1 MTPARRDA
9 ARGPGAVQA
18 KGALAACVEPARIR
32 LPWLRQT
39 GLMFRRRSSR
49 VLSLVL
55 AMALIPLAASAESF
69 RATYALS
76 LMGIPIGVASANGF
90 IDAHAYKLEIGMRTS
105 GLATL
110 VNSSKGAATA
120 TGKFAA
126 DGPSPATFA
135 HTIANSGNEMRTVRM
150 ALADKSVRQ
159 LEVNPEPW
167 DAAVRLPVTEEQK
180 RRVFDPV
187 SALIMAVPA
196 GEQLVGPSACNRTI
210 PVFDGIAR
218 FDVHLSYVETRSVH
232 TRGYMGPVSVC
243 SARYLPISGHR
254 PDSQSTKFMAENR
267 EISVWLAPLSGARVV
282 FPLRIDLR
290 TVAGMMSIEAS
301 EFQVGAK

>member
-1 MTPARRDA
+1 MRVSACARFADPRLRPVPLTP
-9 ARGPGAVQA
+9 
-18 KGALAACVEPARIR
+18 
-32 LPWLRQT
+32 
-39 GLMFRRRSSR
+39 RRRSGR
-49 VLSLVL
+49 VLSLVVAL
-55 AMALIPLAASAESF
+55 ALVPFAASAESF

-76 LMGIPIGVASANGF
+76 LMGMPIGVASASGF
-90 IDAHAYKLEIGMRTS
+90 IDAHGYKLEIGMRTS

-126 DGPSPATFA
+126 DGVSPATFA
-135 HTIANSGNEMRTVRM
+135 HTIANSGEMRTVRM
-150 ALADKSVRQ
+150 ALSDKAVRQ
-159 LEVNPEPW
+159 VEVNPQPW
-167 DAAVRLPVTEEQK
+167 DAVLRLPVTEEQK

-196 GEQLVGPSACNRTI
+196 GEPLVGPSACNRTI

-218 FDVHLSYVETRSVH
+218 FDVHLTYVDTRNVQ
-232 TRGYMGPVSVC
+232 TRGYAGPVSVC

-267 EISVWLAPLSGARVV
+267 EISVWLAPLASARVV

-290 TVAGMMSIEAS
+290 TAVGMMSIEAS
-301 EFQVGAK
+301 EFQAGSR

>member
-1 MTPARRDA
+1 MSASWLDVRRRFRRLA
-9 ARGPGAVQA
+9 SLL
-18 KGALAACVEPARIR
+18 LAA
-32 LPWLRQT
+32 
-39 GLMFRRRSSR
+39 LM
-49 VLSLVL
+49 
-55 AMALIPLAASAESF
+55 PQAAAAESF

-76 LMGIPIGVASANGF
+76 LMGISIGTASANGF
-90 IDAHAYKLEIGMRTS
+90 IDSHGYKLDIGMRTS

-110 VNSSKGAATA
+110 VNSTKGAATA
-120 TGKFAA
+120 TGKFAP
-126 DGPSPATFA
+126 DGVSPSTFA
-135 HTIANSGNEMRTVRM
+135 HTIANSSNEMRTVRM

-159 LEVNPEPW
+159 VEVNPPPW

-187 SALIMAVPA
+187 SALIMAIPA

-218 FDVHLSYVETRSVH
+218 FDVHLTYVETRSVH
-232 TRGYMGPVSVC
+232 THGYAGPVSVC

-267 EISVWLAPLSGARVV
+267 EISVWLAPLSSARVV

-290 TVAGMMSIEAS
+290 TAVGMMSIEAS
-301 EFQVGAK
+301 EFQVGR

>member
-1 MTPARRDA
+1 VIPPWRDA
-9 ARGPGAVQA
+9 ARRSGV
-18 KGALAACVEPARIR
+18 VPAR
-32 LPWLRQT
+32 LRSRGFQ
-39 GLMFRRRSSR
+39 RRSSR
-49 VLSLVL
+49 MLLLVF
-55 AMALIPLAASAESF
+55 AVALIAPAASAESI

-76 LMGIPIGVASANGF
+76 LMGIPIGVASAAGF
-90 IDAHAYKLEIGMRTS
+90 IDAHAYKLEIAMRTS

-135 HTIANSGNEMRTVRM
+135 HTIANSGEMRTVRM

-159 LEVNPEPW
+159 VEVNPEPW

-218 FDVHLSYVETRSVH
+218 FDVHLSYVEMRSVH

-267 EISVWLAPLSGARVV
+267 EISVWLAPLSSARVV

-290 TVAGMMSIEAS
+290 TAVGMMSIEAS
-301 EFQVGAK
+301 DFQVGAK

>member
-1 MTPARRDA
+1 MSPLLRNATLR
-9 ARGPGAVQA
+9 PGAES
-18 KGALAACVEPARIR
+18 CVEPARIR

-135 HTIANSGNEMRTVRM
+135 HTIANSNEMRTVRM
-150 ALADKSVRQ
+150 ALVDKSVRQ
-159 LEVNPEPW
+159 VEVNPEPW

-267 EISVWLAPLSGARVV
+267 EISVWLAPLASARVV

-290 TVAGMMSIEAS
+290 TAAGMMSIEAS

>member
-1 MTPARRDA
+1 MSPLLRNATLR
-9 ARGPGAVQA
+9 PGAES
-18 KGALAACVEPARIR
+18 CVEPARIR

-39 GLMFRRRSSR
+39 GLMSRRRSSR

-135 HTIANSGNEMRTVRM
+135 HTIANSNEMRTVRM
-150 ALADKSVRQ
+150 ALVDKSVRQ
-159 LEVNPEPW
+159 VEVNPEPW

-254 PDSQSTKFMAENR
+254 PDSPSTKFMAENR

>member
-1 MTPARRDA
+1 VR
-9 ARGPGAVQA
+9 VSF
-18 KGALAACVEPARIR
+18 
-32 LPWLRQT
+32 PWRNI
-39 GLMFRRRSSR
+39 RRR
-49 VLSLVL
+49 LSQIFCV
-55 AMALIPLAASAESF
+55 AFVMALIPPAHAESF

-110 VNSSKGAATA
+110 VNSTKGAATA

-135 HTIANSGNEMRTVRM
+135 HTIANSNEMRTVRM

-159 LEVNPEPW
+159 VEVNPEPW

-232 TRGYMGPVSVC
+232 TRGYTGPVSVC
-243 SARYLPISGHR
+243 SARYQPISGHR

-290 TVAGMMSIEAS
+290 TAAGMMSIEAS
-301 EFQVGAK
+301 DFQVGSK

>member
-1 MTPARRDA
+1 VSAS
-9 ARGPGAVQA
+9 
-18 KGALAACVEPARIR
+18 R
-32 LPWLRQT
+32 LEAW
-39 GLMFRRRSSR
+39 RRSSR
-49 VLSLVL
+49 L
-55 AMALIPLAASAESF
+55 ATLLLAAALMPQAAAAESF

-76 LMGIPIGVASANGF
+76 LMGISIGTASASGF
-90 IDAHAYKLEIGMRTS
+90 IDARSYKLDIGMRTS

-110 VNSSKGAATA
+110 VNSTKGAATA
-120 TGKFAA
+120 TGKLAP
-126 DGPSPATFA
+126 DGVSPATFA
-135 HTIANSGNEMRTVRM
+135 HTIANSSNEMRTVRM
-150 ALADKSVRQ
+150 ALADKAVRQ
-159 LEVNPEPW
+159 VEVNPPPW

-232 TRGYMGPVSVC
+232 THGYAGPVSVC

-267 EISVWLAPLSGARVV
+267 EISVWLAPLSSARVV

-290 TVAGMMSIEAS
+290 TAVGMMSIEAS
-301 EFQVGAK
+301 EFQVGR

>member
-1 MTPARRDA
+1 MSPPLRNAKLRLGDRRA
-9 ARGPGAVQA
+9 AGA
-18 KGALAACVEPARIR
+18 GAACVQKDPIR
-32 LPWLRQT
+32 SRLSRHI
-39 GLMFRRRSSR
+39 GLMARRRSSSH
-49 VLSLVL
+49 LSLVV
-55 AMALIPLAASAESF
+55 AMALIPLSAHAESF
-69 RATYALS
+69 RAQYALS
-76 LMGIPIGVASANGF
+76 LMGMPIGVASANGF
-90 IDAHAYKLEIGMRTS
+90 IDAHAYKLEIGMRTT

-120 TGKFAA
+120 TGKFAP
-126 DGPSPATFA
+126 DGVSPATFA
-135 HTIANSGNEMRTVRM
+135 HTIAASGEMRTVRM

-159 LEVNPEPW
+159 VEVNPQPW
-167 DAAVRLPVTEEQK
+167 DAVLRLPVTDEQK

-187 SALIMAVPA
+187 SALIMAVPT

-218 FDVHLSYVETRSVH
+218 FDVHLTYVETRDVR

-267 EISVWLAPLSGARVV
+267 EISVWLAPLSGSRIV

-290 TVAGMMSIEAS
+290 TAVGMMSIEAS
-301 EFQVGAK
+301 EFSIGAK